1 MLGASQGD
9 LPCFSNGGVA
19 EAVRTLEERLLL
31 NHTKNGKKLSK
42 NECISYA
49 EGLIKE
55 SYDHWKTH
63 VYDKYQFCSQGIF

>member
-31 NHTKNGKKLSK
+31 NLTKNGKKLSK

-49 EGLIKE
+49 EGLIK
-55 SYDHWKTH
+55 
-63 VYDKYQFCSQGIF
+63 